1 LPTHSRIQLSE
12 RLCTERPNSVPLM
25 ATIVQSDDV
34 LGGEPRLEGTR
45 VSVFDIYEL
54 IIDGENSSADV
65 ADQLD
70 RSLGEVYT
78 AFAYYHEHPDEVRQL
93 RREREEL
100 QATLATNAL
109 QPPEPSQ

>member
-1 LPTHSRIQLSE
+1 M
-12 RLCTERPNSVPLM
+12 V
-25 ATIVQSDDV
+25 TIVQSDDV

-54 IIDGENSSADV
+54 VIEGKNPPADV

-78 AFAYYHEHPDEVRQL
+78 ALAYYHEHPEEMRQL
-93 RREREEL
+93 RQEREEN
-100 QATLATNAL
+100 QAKIAANAL
-109 QPPEPSQ
+109 QPPEPAQ

>member
-1 LPTHSRIQLSE
+1 
-12 RLCTERPNSVPLM
+12 M

-34 LGGEPRLEGTR
+34 LGGEPRLKGTR

-54 IIDGENSSADV
+54 IIDGENSPADI

-78 AFAYYHEHPDEVRQL
+78 ALAYYHEHPDEMRQL

-100 QATLATNAL
+100 QAALATNAL
-109 QPPEPSQ
+109 QPPEPAQ

>member
-1 LPTHSRIQLSE
+1 MHARIQLSE
-12 RLCTERPNSVPLM
+12 RLCTERPNSIVLM

-54 IIDGENSSADV
+54 VIDGENSPADV

-78 AFAYYHEHPDEVRQL
+78 ALAYYHEHPDEMRQL

-109 QPPEPSQ
+109 QLPEPAQ